1 MGDVIVCDKVCLG
14 VVLSSIL
21 SCDKSQS
28 SLVDEIPGDGT
39 NDKGASFG
47 ESLFRQ
53 IRVVQR
59 NLPAFTIFKYVHLKI
74 INMSKWP
81 TLGWHV
87 LLLLHKLRQETT
99 IKQQKKSDIY
109 IYIYIHPPQ
118 DSSGNNS

>member
-1 MGDVIVCDKVCLG
+1 MAKCLG

-39 NDKGASFG
+39 NAKGASFG

-59 NLPAFTIFKYVHLKI
+59 NLPVFAIFKYVHLKI

-81 TLGWHV
+81 TLRWHV

-99 IKQQKKSDIY
+99 IKQQKKECNIY
-109 IYIYIHPPQ
+109 ILHKTPQ
-118 DSSGNNS
+118 VTTASQYSCLVS